1 MPDLTILTPISL
13 DHRALFAQ
21 AEASVLAQTVP
32 VLHYAMLDTHS
43 RGPGYIRNRLLEK
56 VTTPYISF
64 LDSDDWLEPQFAE
77 IMLRF
82 ARPYRYLFSDW
93 VQDGQPITAHAKPFC
108 SGRFH
113 LITAVYPTEVIRAV
127 GGFDETLSGMEDTAL
142 ALSVMARGVCGVRIP
157 RALVHYRKG
166 GGRSHALHQSGEIE
180 RLQAE
185 INRRYGGIRM
195 SCCGD
200 KPTLPDIPLGT
211 RQPGD
216 VLAQALWG
224 GNREEHGR
232 ATGRRYPRTSWPKQ
246 VWVDPRDVQ
255 AAPQHWQVVPEDTSG
270 DEIDLDEEGADLRGV
285 AALESQLMQ
294 AGIFKPAPKPIPG
307 RPAPIAVDARPD
319 FARVKA
325 LAEQALGNPEGAT
338 ITPME
343 WDIETGDI
351 KALVERNEQA
361 IMDAFALPSDLVDHP
376 LSKSVE
382 PAIPITITPYAELPS
397 VGVDNPIFVK
407 PSRDYPSYSDFWKLV
422 ELAGYEASKLEYEYV
437 NIRTFPSEIE
447 LHNPAKTYI
456 FTGPEGIPDCSNAK
470 ARTIFWQLEYVG
482 DYVSQANTNTVDE
495 VWSSDPDHA
504 RRTGA
509 KYVLLGSDR
518 RLNRHWNKVKPKPQY
533 DIVTL
538 AYLTDRRRAIYSQ
551 LRDTYTFAPD
561 YPGHDGDARH
571 HILRRSRLML
581 HVHQHDTPAHTPLR
595 YALAA
600 AYRLPLISE
609 QVPDMGAFYPTAIPF
624 VDYDHIVSVVRTSW
638 LEDGHLKPYGDS
650 LYNLLCIEHPFEQ
663 CVREALNA

>member
-1 MPDLTILTPISL
+1 MPTLTILTPISL

-21 AEASVLAQTVP
+21 AEASVLAQTIP

-56 VTTPYISF
+56 VTTPYVSF

-82 ARPYRYLFSDW
+82 ARNYRYLFSDW

-108 SGRFH
+108 VGRFH

-127 GGFDETLSGMEDTAL
+127 GGFDETLSGMEDTEL
-142 ALSVMARGVCGVRIP
+142 ALKVMARGVCGVRIP

-185 INRRYGGIRM
+185 INRRYGGVRM

-255 AAPQHWQVVPEDTSG
+255 AAPQHWQVVPEDTDG

-285 AALESQLMQ
+285 AALESQLIQ
-294 AGIFKPAPKPIPG
+294 AGVFKPAPKPIPG

-325 LAEQALGNPEGAT
+325 LAGVFEES
-338 ITPME
+338 E
-343 WDIETGDI
+343 SIET
-351 KALVERNEQA
+351 
-361 IMDAFALPSDLVDHP
+361 
-376 LSKSVE
+376 
-382 PAIPITITPYAELPS
+382 AIPITITPYAKLQAM
-397 VGVDNPIFVK
+397 GVDSPIFVK
-407 PSRDYPSYSDFWKLV
+407 PSREYPSYSDFWRLV
-422 ELAGYEASKLEYEYV
+422 ELAGFETRELSKPE
-437 NIRTFPSEIE
+437 TFDMMRRD
-447 LHNPAKTYI
+447 LTYI
-456 FTGPEGIPDCSNAK
+456 FTGPDGVPNCTYWH

-482 DYVSQANTNTVDE
+482 DYTQQANINTVDE
-495 VWSSDPDHA
+495 VWSSDPEHA

-518 RLNRHWNKVKPKPQY
+518 RLNKHWNKVKPKPQY

-538 AYLTDRRRAIYSQ
+538 AYLTDRRRAVYDRFKQIVT
-551 LRDTYTFAPD
+551 DATFAPD
-561 YPGHDGDARH
+561 YPGHDGDKRH
-571 HILRRSRLML
+571 DILRRSRLML
-581 HVHQHDTPAHTPLR
+581 HIHQHDMPAHTPLR
-595 YALAA
+595 YALAG
-600 AYRLPLISE
+600 AYRLPMLSE
-609 QVPDMGAFYPTAIPF
+609 NVPDRGLFENVIRWGTYFDMGILAMYA
-624 VDYDHIVSVVRTSW
+624 
-638 LEDGHLKPYGDS
+638 LKGEGDMPDS
-650 LYNLLCIEHPFEQ
+650 DALYNLLCIERPFEQ